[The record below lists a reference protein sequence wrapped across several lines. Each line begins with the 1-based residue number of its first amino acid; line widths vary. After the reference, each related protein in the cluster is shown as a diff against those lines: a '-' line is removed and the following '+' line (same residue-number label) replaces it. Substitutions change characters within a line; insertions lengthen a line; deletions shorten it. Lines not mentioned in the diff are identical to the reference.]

1 MTQDDHAAILKLAAE
16 PDSWIQPHIAAAAS
30 KIASADQIEHFR
42 DVTTLALEGILSLLE
57 LDGIEPAPAVV
68 IAHLLDPQ
76 SLKATWESVSAKG
89 KLSPVSAPIGMID
102 RLTHLQTTPQD
113 GRELYFAGA
122 VAHLRA
128 IS

>member
-1 MTQDDHAAILKLAAE
+1 MTPDDNAAILRLAAE

-42 DVTTLALEGILSLLE
+42 GVTTLALEGILSLLE
-57 LDGIEPAPAVV
+57 LDDLEPAPAVV
-68 IAHLLDPQ
+68 ISHLLDPQ
-76 SLKATWESVSAKG
+76 SLQATWESVSAKG

-102 RLTHLQTTPQD
+102 RLIHLQTTPQD
-113 GRELYFAGA
+113 VRELYFAGA
-122 VAHLRA
+122 VAYLRA